1 MSILDDIDADLIE
14 APRLASSVLDQV
26 RIVRNKRGNTG
37 RALSAREALEAIHF
51 EAQIVM
57 VAAQNMAQGMALEM
71 PDLTRLMVAWA
82 CIDFLIGEAVR

>member
-1 MSILDDIDADLIE
+1 MAILDDIDADLID
-14 APRLASSVLDQV
+14 APRLASSVVDQV
-26 RIVRNKRGNTG
+26 QIVRSKRGNTG
-37 RALSAREALEAIHF
+37 RAISAREALQTIHF

-57 VAAQNMAQGMALEM
+57 VAAQNMAHGLALET